1 MNAPGGEA
9 IVLSQLLV
17 IGELRPKLI
26 MDVGI
31 GLVRTRKD
39 QVTLAGEQGTLKL
52 GG

>member
-1 MNAPGGEA
+1 MNAPGGKA
-9 IVLSQLLV
+9 MVLSQLPV
-17 IGELRPKLI
+17 MGELRPKLI

-52 GG
+52 DG

>member
-1 MNAPGGEA
+1 MNTPGREA
-9 IVLSQLLV
+9 MILSQLPV

-26 MDVGI
+26 MDMGI

-52 GG
+52 DG

>member
-1 MNAPGGEA
+1 M
-9 IVLSQLLV
+9 VLSQLLV

-52 GG
+52 DG